1 MKSVLD
7 VEVSGFQSY
16 GDIHPKS
23 VNLLSWL
30 TSKKFAAQ
38 IIKLREENAKVE
50 RDRLKATLP
59 AITVSG
65 VFAPTRKEENL
76 IRHSGLICIDIDRKG
91 NEAIVNF
98 SELKNELTKLKNV
111 AYAGLSASGQG
122 YFIIIPIK
130 HPEHHKLHF
139 EALKND
145 LESYGLLIDSA
156 PQNVASL
163 RGYSFDPDAYFN
175 HGAIPYQ
182 KMKRGKRAGEKKKV
196 RVIKPVFE
204 RPGSTVEK
212 LVSGIVAR
220 RIDITASEPEWFRLA
235 CAFANEFGE
244 QGRGFFHQ
252 ISQFHPEYDPAVTN
266 RKFDHA
272 IRAKYNSITIA
283 TFVKLAKD
291 ALY

>member
-23 VNLLSWL
+23 VNLLTWL

-38 IIKLREENAKVE
+38 IIKLREESAKAE

-65 VFAPTRKEENL
+65 VFAPTRKEEHL

-98 SELKNELTKLKNV
+98 SELKNELIKIQNV

-130 HPEHHKLHF
+130 YPEHHKLHF

-145 LESYGLLIDSA
+145 LESYGLIIDSA

-163 RGYSFDPDAYFN
+163 RGYSYDPGAYFS

-182 KMKRGKRAGEKKKV
+182 KMKRSKRASEKKKL
-196 RVIKPVFE
+196 RVIRPVFE
-204 RPGSTVEK
+204 KPGTMVEK
-212 LVSGIVAR
+212 LVAGIVAR
-220 RIDITASEPEWFRLA
+220 RIDITVSEPEWFRLA

-252 ISQFHPEYDPAVTN
+252 ISQFYPEYDRAETDK
-266 RKFDHA
+266 KFDHA
-272 IRAKYNSITIA
+272 IRAKYHSITIA

-291 ALY
+291 ALL